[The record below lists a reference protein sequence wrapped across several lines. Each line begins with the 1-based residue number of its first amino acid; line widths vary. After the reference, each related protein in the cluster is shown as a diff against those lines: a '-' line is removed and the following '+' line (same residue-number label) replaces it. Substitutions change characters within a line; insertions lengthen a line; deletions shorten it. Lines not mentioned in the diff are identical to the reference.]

1 MELLIFFLVYLILFF
16 SVCGYGF
23 CFNRLLAIKYEDN
36 IGIIV
41 ILGLIFLT
49 LISYVTIFFIPHNY
63 LLNLVIFF
71 IGFIFFL
78 KNFRI
83 IKNLRF
89 VFFITT
95 ILFIG
100 LLVSKTHDDFAFYHF
115 QTALNLTRNKIQ
127 IGLSNLDFSYAKH
140 SSLLYLNSLFN
151 FPYFKYY
158 FFNAPNQLFL
168 TGVVLALINFSV
180 NKKDNQFLKIF
191 SLMTLFYILL
201 KFTRSAEYGTDIIGQ
216 LLILIFT
223 YLVFYFFLL
232 KDKLQKEKVIILSGI
247 ICLYCFTIKTYF
259 ILYFLIYALMI
270 YKINIKDYLKIII
283 NNKYFLFFLIAFT
296 CSYITLNIF
305 SSGCIIY
312 PIPFLCFENLLWAM
326 PKEEVIEY
334 KIWYEKWAKSI
345 AGAGYVAED
354 SDNLIK
360 NLYWVKIWFK
370 NYFFG
375 RFLDNLILIITISIL
390 FLFLFSSKN
399 KKEAILQSNFS
410 LVYSLVLF
418 ISFFW
423 FFKHPALRYGGYAP
437 FFLIFL
443 IPVSLYL
450 NKFKLNEKK
459 FLNKLKFLIFF
470 GLIFFVAK
478 NFLRI
483 SHEFDRNDMYKYI
496 NFPYY
501 NIPEVKFIEHDLKND
516 IKVYEPLNNNCWNIP
531 SPCPYKKNLKAK
543 KINNYIVFYKE

>member
-1 MELLIFFLVYLILFF
+1 MELLIFFLTYLTLFF
-16 SVCGYGF
+16 SVCGFGF
-23 CFNRLLAIKYEDN
+23 CLNSLLSIKYENN

-49 LISYVTIFFIPHNY
+49 LISYITIFFIPHSY
-63 LLNLVIFF
+63 SLNLVIFF

-78 KNFRI
+78 KNFRN
-83 IKNLRF
+83 IKDF
-89 VFFITT
+89 KIVIFITT
-95 ILFIG
+95 IIFIG

-140 SSLLYLNSLFN
+140 SSLLYLNSLFY

-168 TGVVLALINFSV
+168 TGIVLALINFSV
-180 NKKDNQFLKIF
+180 NKKDSQFLKIF
-191 SLMTLFYILL
+191 SLLTLFYILL

-216 LLILIFT
+216 LLIFIFT
-223 YLVFYFFLL
+223 YLVFYFFIS
-232 KDKLQKEKVIILSGI
+232 KDKVQKEKAIILSGI
-247 ICLYCFTIKTYF
+247 ICIYCFTIKTYF

-270 YKINIKDYLKIII
+270 FKINIKDYLKIIL
-283 NNKYFLFFLIAFT
+283 NYKYFLFFLISIT
-296 CSYITLNIF
+296 CCYITLNIF

-312 PIPFLCFENLLWAM
+312 PIPFLCFENLSWAM

-345 AGAGYVAED
+345 AGAGYVEKD

-375 RFLDNLILIITISIL
+375 RFFDNLILIITISIL

-399 KKEAILQSNFS
+399 KKKIILKKDFS

-450 NKFKLNEKK
+450 NKFELNEKK

-531 SPCPYKKNLKAK
+531 SPCPFKKNLKAK
-543 KINNYIVFYKE
+543 KINNYIVFYKK

>member
-1 MELLIFFLVYLILFF
+1 MELLIFFLGYLALFF
-16 SVCGYGF
+16 SVCGFGF
-23 CFNRLLAIKYEDN
+23 CLNNLLSIKYEDN

-41 ILGLIFLT
+41 ILGLILLT
-49 LISYVTIFFIPHNY
+49 LISYITIFFIPHSY
-63 LLNLVIFF
+63 LLNLLIFF
-71 IGFIFFL
+71 IGFIFF
-78 KNFRI
+78 
-83 IKNLRF
+83 IKNLRNIKNLKF
-89 VFFITT
+89 VIIITS

-140 SSLLYLNSLFN
+140 SSLLYLNSLFF

-168 TGVVLALINFSV
+168 TGIILALINFSF
-180 NKKDNQFLKIF
+180 NKKENQFLKIF
-191 SLMTLFYILL
+191 SSMALFYILL

-216 LLILIFT
+216 LLILIFM
-223 YLVFYFFLL
+223 YLVFLFFIS
-232 KDKLQKEKVIILSGI
+232 KDKVKKEHAIILSGT

-259 ILYFLIYALMI
+259 ILYFLIYALIVFKM
-270 YKINIKDYLKIII
+270 NIKDYLKIIF
-283 NNKYFLFFLIAFT
+283 NNKYYLFFLLSIIF
-296 CSYITLNIF
+296 SYITLNIF
-305 SSGCIIY
+305 SSGCIVY

-345 AGAGYVAED
+345 AGAGYIEED

-360 NLYWVKIWFK
+360 KLYWVKIWFK

-375 RFLDNLILIITISIL
+375 RFLDNLILITTISTLFIL
-390 FLFLFSSKN
+390 LFSSKN
-399 KKEAILQSNFS
+399 KKELNLQTNFL
-410 LVYSLVLF
+410 LVYFLVLF
-418 ISFFW
+418 VSFFW
-423 FFKHPALRYGGYAP
+423 FLKHPSLRYGGYAP

-459 FLNKLKFLIFF
+459 FFDKLKFLIFF
-470 GLIFFVAK
+470 GLVFFVVK
-478 NFLRI
+478 NVFRI
-483 SHEFDRNDMYKYI
+483 SNEFDRNDMYKYV

-501 NIPEVKFIEHDLKND
+501 NIPEVKFIEHNLKEG
-516 IKVYEPLNNNCWNIP
+516 IKVYEPINNNCWSIP
-531 SPCPYKKNLKAK
+531 SPCPYIKNLNAK